1 MTGILGSKELANML
15 LTVTVMFF
23 LTITPAVTQD
33 TPPPHENRRIPS
45 PALMDLLKSGDQFGS
60 FKKVAAPAHYFPDT
74 LFDYING
81 GAELFLAY
89 GFVELLVAEFIED
102 GNPASR
108 ATLEIYNMGTLD
120 NAFGVFKAEQG
131 GNPYK
136 VPGGAEGRLGQ
147 GMLQFYKDKFY
158 VKTFLPPTS
167 KSYPAV
173 TQQIGSAI
181 EARIKGTFSRPA
193 FFNLLPVQDRVADSE
208 SYTSKDFLGQPY
220 FARIASAQYSRGGTT
235 YKIFIS
241 IEPDKEAAQHLA
253 HYKAHLIREKGYQAE
268 LPGGM
273 QGFAGQDPYYGHCVI
288 SVING
293 RVTGVLDN
301 PDDAVSILTSM
312 GDKNDEKK

>member
-1 MTGILGSKELANML
+1 
-15 LTVTVMFF
+15 MFI
-23 LTITPAVTQD
+23 LTITTAVSKDAPPRPAD
-33 TPPPHENRRIPS
+33 RGIPS
-45 PALMDLLKSGDQFGS
+45 PALADLVKSGDQFGR
-60 FKKVAAPAHYFPDT
+60 FKMVAAPAHYFADT

-89 GFVELLVAEFIED
+89 GFVELLVAEFAED
-102 GNPASR
+102 GNPAHR

-131 GNPYK
+131 GDRYQL
-136 VPGGAEGRLGQ
+136 PGGAEGRLGN
-147 GMLQFYKDKFY
+147 GMLQFYKNTLY

-167 KSYPAV
+167 QFYPAV
-173 TQQIGSAI
+173 TQLIGSAI

-253 HYKAHLIREKGYQAE
+253 HYKAHLLREKAYQGV
-268 LPGGM
+268 LPGGI

-288 SVING
+288 SVIKG
-293 RVTGVLDN
+293 RITGILDN
-301 PDDAVSILTSM
+301 PDNAVSILKSM
-312 GDKNDEKK
+312 GGKNDEKK